1 MSKRLSG
8 EGTIYQDAQGYWVAE
23 MSMGRNLQGNRLRL
37 KKKSKTKAQA
47 QKNLREMQYDK
58 SVGFRKVSSDTQ
70 FMSFAESWLDMKR
83 ESHNRAT
90 TVNNYEYLLRHYV
103 APYFTKSRI
112 NNIDSELVN
121 KWLRAMLAQNL
132 SVTTCRRA
140 RQTLN
145 SILNY
150 AVEQRLI
157 SMNPCTSARVPRPMH
172 EKPSLVQEPLTLPEA
187 QHLLDITQGT
197 YLNTVLTL
205 AILLGLRRG
214 EIMGLKW
221 HDINWDAR
229 TLRIQRTVSEG
240 SRVLPDGTGLTRVVE
255 NPPKTKSSNRTLKLA
270 PAVHNALKEQLL
282 RQRQHKLSAG
292 ISWQEDGY
300 VFATKAGGVIYPT
313 NMAKQFTKLLK
324 KHNLRHIRF
333 HDLRHTSAVLMLVAQ
348 ARLEEVSQ
356 ALGHSSIQI
365 TKDTYAPYVQN
376 LSDSATDSVADLFL
390 GSEIIRETNRTATG
404 DLPYGVTDYWKPER

>member
-1 MSKRLSG
+1 MATRLNG
-8 EGTIYQDAQGYWVAE
+8 EGTIYQDTQGYWVAE
-23 MSMGRNLQGNRLRL
+23 MSMGRNLQGRRLRT
-37 KKKSKTKAQA
+37 KKKAKTKAQA
-47 QKNLREMQYDK
+47 QKNLREMQYEK
-58 SVGFRKVSSDTQ
+58 SLGFRKASSDVQ
-70 FMSFAESWLDMKR
+70 FMSFAELWLEMKR
-83 ESHNRAT
+83 ESHNRMT
-90 TVNNYEYLLRHYV
+90 TVNNYEYLLRHYL
-103 APYFTKSRI
+103 APYFAKSQI
-112 NNIDSELVN
+112 NNISSEVIS
-121 KWLRAMLAQNL
+121 KWIRAMLAQDL

-145 SILNY
+145 AILNY

-157 SMNPCTSARVPRPMH
+157 SVNPCTTARVPRPLH
-172 EKPSLVQEPLTLPEA
+172 EKPSLVQEPLTLAEA
-187 QHLLDITQGT
+187 QQVLDMTQGT

-221 HDINWDAR
+221 SDINWDTK

-270 PAVHNALKEQLL
+270 PQVLAALNEQRL
-282 RQRQHKLSAG
+282 RQRQHKLIAG

-300 VFATKAGGVIYPT
+300 VFATKTGGVIYPT
-313 NMAKQFTKLLK
+313 NMAKQFSKFLK
-324 KHNLRHIRF
+324 KNNLRHIRF
-333 HDLRHTSAVLMLVAQ
+333 HDLRHTSAVLMLESN

-376 LSDSATDSVADLFL
+376 LSDSATDSVADLFINA
-390 GSEIIRETNRTATG
+390 EIRQRTNRTATG
-404 DLPYGVTDYWKPER
+404 DLPFGVTDYWKPER